1 MGVFARFLRK
11 SKDVGAPEGSGVDES
26 AAGSLTKEP
35 EADSGTGAEAST
47 DAAAQESKV
56 TEPDADVAEE
66 AKAPVTEGVEIPRQ
80 QSAGEAADSEAGEG
94 ARK

>member
-11 SKDVGAPEGSGVDES
+11 SKDVAPTEGDGVDES

-35 EADSGTGAEAST
+35 EAGSDSGAETSKDGSTEKPEAAASVADEAPEAEAP
-47 DAAAQESKV
+47 AA
-56 TEPDADVAEE
+56 
-66 AKAPVTEGVEIPRQ
+66 EGVEIPRQ